1 MSLDLNIEAT
11 VDIERL
17 NQIFKMY
24 FYQNHPE
31 FDFESFTPI
40 LEKKTGGHQL
50 DSYGYSVLTGV
61 KFKLKP
67 KTKTNSQ
74 TWGCQD
80 R

>member
-11 VDIERL
+11 ADIEKL

-31 FDFESFTPI
+31 FEFESFTPV
-40 LEKKTGGHQL
+40 LVNKSGGTRV
-50 DSYGYSVLTGV
+50 DSYDYVVLTGV